1 MGGQYPMPGVYL
13 RMRALLLLLYSGAW
27 LQTLSL
33 CVILSVLIYCLL
45 ALKSIFSLRRWDF
58 FLNQIQ
64 PHAKLLLLPTVSLA
78 EISRS
83 SNGDLNKGERWKMI
97 IYMGMS
103 LVFVNI
109 SLSAI
114 RIFLIIKFKAL
125 KPSRIFLGKN
135 LIFFCVQ
142 TLKLCKAVKENGGRL
157 YYSPFYI
164 VQCY

>member
-1 MGGQYPMPGVYL
+1 
-13 RMRALLLLLYSGAW
+13 
-27 LQTLSL
+27 
-33 CVILSVLIYCLL
+33 
-45 ALKSIFSLRRWDF
+45 
-58 FLNQIQ
+58 
-64 PHAKLLLLPTVSLA
+64 
-78 EISRS
+78 
-83 SNGDLNKGERWKMI
+83 MI

-142 TLKLCKAVKENGGRL
+142 TLKLCKAGKENRERL

-164 VQCY
+164 LQY